1 MGFKAKVRLVL
12 SGAYWEASTQLR
24 RVRSSADSPWKR
36 RAQAG
41 HLRSIDHYS
50 SRQLTWV
57 VATAMRR
64 YKAKFGIYPNLVQPT
79 SFNDKVMWF
88 KFFGELKVP
97 ESGNKL
103 ATETFIPEKLRQQLT
118 CPALVWQNDT
128 ARLPANDELPP
139 GVYYLKASH
148 GSRMFQRLTYPLAQ
162 EQRAELEATAATWLT
177 RRYGLDNGEWWYN
190 VFAPRLLLER
200 SVTGE
205 ADSISWNF
213 YVLNGQ
219 VPMVGLF
226 LKTSEGEEYS
236 TWLDA
241 QFRELP
247 WQSILPPV
255 PNYEIGPQQ
264 QEMLRMAIEIARPL
278 SAVRV
283 DFLLGEDEKIYLCE
297 LTFSPGNAMSRRAP
311 EVDALMS
318 APWTVLR

>member
-1 MGFKAKVRLVL
+1 MGLKAKVRLVL
-12 SGAYWEASTQLR
+12 KGTYCEALKQLW
-24 RVRSSADSPWKR
+24 RVRLSADSPWR
-36 RAQAG
+36 RQAKAG
-41 HLRSIDHYS
+41 HLRGIDHYAPV
-50 SRQLTWV
+50 QLTWV

-64 YKAKFGIYPNLVQPT
+64 YKAKFGHYPNLVQPT
-79 SFNDKVMWF
+79 SFNEKVMWL

-103 ATETFIPEKLRQQLT
+103 ATEFFIPASLQTQLT
-118 CPALVWQNDT
+118 CPPLVWQSDK
-128 ARLPANDELPP
+128 ARLPGNDELPP

-148 GSRMFQRLTYPLAQ
+148 GSRMFQRLTYPLAP
-162 EQRAELEATAATWLT
+162 ERRAELEAVAATWLT

-190 VFAPRLLLER
+190 VFEPRLLLER

-226 LKTSEGEEYS
+226 LKTAEGQEHS

-241 QFRELP
+241 QFRKLP
-247 WQSILPPV
+247 WQSTLPPV
-255 PNYEIGPQQ
+255 PDYEITPRQ

-283 DFLLGEDEKIYLCE
+283 DFLIGEDEKIYLCE

-318 APWTVLR
+318 TPWTVLR